1 MGIHMKF
8 DPKMG
13 IFGILVWKKGILE
26 IFDKNIQIFVH
37 FWFEY
42 EYQNFENLESEN
54 QNFRIC
60 NRIYV

>member
-26 IFDKNIQIFVH
+26 IFDKSIQIFVH
-37 FWFEY
+37 FWF